1 MQPIKTLTNDMI
13 KILKKVVVAFHLIFI
28 ATQNPVFSQC
38 TSPLSVP
45 PCSGGNGA
53 ATDNL
58 NVNSGD
64 TYWYASSGTFNNI
77 NMNGGNLVV
86 CGTLTITNLNF
97 NQGTIYVA
105 PGASLTIVN
114 NVNSG
119 GSLVNYG
126 TVTFNGDVVWQ
137 GNPSMVW
144 NATSTS
150 TFIANATMH
159 LNNNSQFINNGTA
172 TISNFVIQ
180 TSISPSVCQGI
191 NATLNLNQFTNNT
204 PNSITSPSGMSCL
217 SVSSNATLN
226 NSVTT
231 YSDLIACVQ
240 SGATVINPTNWG
252 SATVYNPCIS
262 CSAALPIELISFEG
276 SCNENKVYLKWATA
290 SETNNEYFTIER
302 TADGVSFEILG
313 IVDGA
318 GNSYQTKYYTFTDAK
333 PLKGISYY
341 RLKQTDFN
349 GQYKYSNI
357 ISVNCINNNIGKI
370 NVYPNPI
377 TNELMIEIEG
387 NSEPVNFEI
396 LNARRQVVFKGNLV
410 EKTTVQTSNF
420 TTGIYLIKFI
430 SNKTFELKK
439 IIKE

>member
-1 MQPIKTLTNDMI
+1 MI
-13 KILKKVVVAFHLIFI
+13 NLLKKVVVAFHLIFF

-38 TSPLSVP
+38 SSPPNVP
-45 PCSGGNGA
+45 PCSGGNGP
-53 ATDNL
+53 ATNNL
-58 NVNSGD
+58 NINSGT
-64 TYWYASSGTFNNI
+64 TYWYASSGTFNSI

-126 TVTFNGDVVWQ
+126 TVTFNGNVVWQ

-150 TFIANATMH
+150 IFNANIMTV
-159 LNNNSQFINNGTA
+159 NNNSQFINNGTA

-180 TSISPSVCQGI
+180 TSISSSVCQGI
-191 NATLNLNQFTNNT
+191 NAILNLNQFTNST

-217 SVSSNATLN
+217 LISNIAYLN
-226 NSVTT
+226 ASSVTT
-231 YSDLIACVQ
+231 YSNLIACVL
-240 SGATVINPTNWG
+240 SGATVINPTHWG
-252 SATVYNPCIS
+252 SATVYNPCGS

-290 SETNNEYFTIER
+290 SETNNDYFTIER
-302 TADGVSFEILG
+302 TAAGLSFEILG

-357 ISVNCINNNIGKI
+357 ISVNNNIGKI

-396 LNARRQVVFKGNLV
+396 LNASGQVVFKGNLV

-420 TTGIYLIKFI
+420 APGVYLIKFI
-430 SNKTFELKK
+430 SDKTFELKK